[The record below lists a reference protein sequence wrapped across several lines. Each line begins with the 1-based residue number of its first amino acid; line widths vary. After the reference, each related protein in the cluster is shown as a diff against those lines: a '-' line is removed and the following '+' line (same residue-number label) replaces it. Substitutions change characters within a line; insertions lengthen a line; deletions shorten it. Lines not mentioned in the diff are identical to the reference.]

1 MSGSPS
7 ASVTAAA
14 PTTAPDPAVLPDGG
28 SMLLLGNP
36 NVGKSAIF
44 GLLTGS
50 YVTVSN
56 YPGTTVEIVRGTAAL
71 AGRRWEVVDTPG
83 INNLIPQSEDE
94 LVARD
99 MLLTRDWDAIVQ
111 VGDTKNLR
119 RILLISL
126 QLAEMEI
133 PFLLVLNMQDE
144 ARMAGIEVDAEAL
157 ARTLEVPVVGTIAT
171 QRKGISSLIERIPG
185 AARSNWRP
193 VYPAGIERAVGQ
205 VVPLLPDDTPVSPR
219 ALALMLLAGD
229 DHLRDWVRERL
240 DQGAIGIL
248 DAEVRRLRR
257 EFPNGVAFAVNQ
269 ARLRTVDRLLG
280 RVFRQRERRAGP
292 PWLARLGAWSTHPVW
307 GVPILLTVLA
317 LAYLLVG
324 VFGAGTLV
332 DVLEKGFFQRWLNP
346 AVTGFIDRVL
356 PIPLLHD
363 FLVGEYGI
371 ITMALTYAVA
381 IVLPIVGTFFVFFGL
396 LEDSGYMPRL
406 AVMVNRIFRRM
417 GLNGKAVLPMVL
429 GLGCDTMATMSA
441 RIMETRKER
450 LIVTLLLALGVPCSA
465 QLGVIL
471 GMLGG
476 LGPAAAAIWGGT
488 VLVTLFLVGWLS
500 SHILPGQGSD
510 FVLELP
516 PIRLPRIGNIAVK
529 TMARIEWYLKEAVP
543 LFILGTVILFI
554 LDRLGL
560 LILIQQ
566 GAEPLVQGLLGLP
579 VKATDAFL
587 IGFLR
592 RDYGAAGLFDL
603 WQSGAMD
610 PVQTLTALVVITLFM
625 PCIANF
631 LMVIKEQGLKTALL
645 MGLFIFPFALGVG
658 VLIRLLLGLL
668 GPGVLT

>member
-1 MSGSPS
+1 VPES
-7 ASVTAAA
+7 T
-14 PTTAPDPAVLPDGG
+14 PTTPTTGVTVPAKTAMPDGG
-28 SMLLLGNP
+28 SVLLLGNP

-44 GLLTGS
+44 GHLTGS

-56 YPGTTVEIVRGTAAL
+56 YPGTTVEIVRGAAAL
-71 AGRRWEVVDTPG
+71 GGRRWEVVDTPG

-94 LVARD
+94 QVARD
-99 MLLTRDWDAIVQ
+99 MLLTRDWDSIVQ

-119 RILLISL
+119 RILFITL
-126 QLAEMEI
+126 QLAEMEV

-144 ARMAGIEVDAEAL
+144 ARMSGIEVDAEAV
-157 ARTLEVPVVGTIAT
+157 ARTLGVPVVGTIAT
-171 QRKGISSLIERIPG
+171 QRKGISSLIDRIPE
-185 AARSNWRP
+185 AVRSTWRSA
-193 VYPAGIERAVGQ
+193 YPAGIERAVEQ
-205 VVPLLPDDTPVSPR
+205 IVPLLPTDTPVSR
-219 ALALMLLAGD
+219 KALALMLLAGD

-240 DQGAIGIL
+240 AATALDTL

-257 EFPNGVAFAVNQ
+257 EYPNGIAFAINQ

-280 RVFRQRERRAGP
+280 RVFRQRERKTGP
-292 PWLARLGAWSTHPVW
+292 PWLGRFGSWSTHPVW
-307 GVPILLTVLA
+307 GVPILLVVLT

-332 DVLEKGFFQRWLNP
+332 DLLEKGFFQGWLNP
-346 AVTGFIDRVL
+346 AVTGLVDRFL
-356 PIPLLHD
+356 PIPLLRD
-363 FLVGEYGI
+363 FLVGEYGV

-381 IVLPIVGTFFVFFGL
+381 IVLPIVGTFFIFFGI

-476 LGPAAAAIWGGT
+476 LGPVAALIWGGT
-488 VLVTLFLVGWLS
+488 VLITLFLVGWLS
-500 SHILPGQGSD
+500 SRVLPGQGSD

-516 PIRLPRIGNIAVK
+516 PIRLPRVGNIAVK
-529 TMARIEWYLKEAVP
+529 TAARIEWYLKEAVP
-543 LFILGTVILFI
+543 LFILGTVILFV

-560 LILIQQ
+560 LALIQR

-579 VKATDAFL
+579 VRATDAFL

-592 RDYGAAGLFDL
+592 RDYGAAGLYDL

-645 MGLFIFPFALGVG
+645 MGLFIFPFALGIG
-658 VLIRLLLGLL
+658 VLIRLLLGLF